1 MLNNAEP
8 WKASIHSRLNL
19 MYLVDALCHASRKTG
34 FVGFCELVLE
44 DVSRLMEMVV
54 PTSDARG
61 SVNVAGVMKVSQS
74 K

>member
-1 MLNNAEP
+1 
-8 WKASIHSRLNL
+8 